1 MLNASSQLPKAKP
14 YPHIHFK
21 LKTTSPK
28 EACQISYRKRQFE
41 LVYQLSRIELPIGI
55 EGKGG
60 KGAKEKNV

>member
-1 MLNASSQLPKAKP
+1 M
-14 YPHIHFK
+14 
-21 LKTTSPK
+21 KTTSPK